1 MDSDRISELKINPFS
16 VKTPENL
23 SPEELVDLFVP
34 YPEYENLQVSGH
46 QFLHGHRGS
55 GKSMMLKMMT
65 PDAQCLTLKCEFE
78 GLPFYGA
85 YLSIKATEV
94 NAAEYSRIEGEPSG
108 FILSEHVLITKIL
121 SALFVSIRH
130 HSDFIKLETK
140 HRESLERFATDTLY
154 KRLGYVGWERTS
166 KDSDAATINSIIDIF
181 DELQADTVRY
191 IKRRAFS
198 KEYSPYNGPL
208 LGFQDVLLPV
218 VRSLRDA
225 SILPDCPVFFLLD
238 DADNLTL
245 QQTKVLNTWVSYRST
260 DLVSLKISTQ
270 MGYKTYRTSSGI
282 KIEAPHDYSEIN
294 FTSVYT
300 GSLKE
305 NYPKLVERIVEKRLN
320 RVGLKNINI
329 NEFFPV
335 DNAQE
340 EAIRTISNEIKEK
353 WGTSSTGGY
362 RAADDAYRF
371 ARPEYIRRLSG
382 TSKSGASY
390 KYAGFEQLVHISS
403 GIIRFFLEPAA
414 RMFADQQKI
423 NEGKQVT
430 FISPSIQD
438 DEIRKQ
444 SDELLIAKFDEM
456 RGDAQNDP
464 DITSDLANIDR
475 LKNLIQALG
484 SLFQAFL
491 MDEHASQ
498 RRVFSFVISDSLP
511 PNLEE
516 ILNMGVKFGYLYE
529 DATGRKTGMGRTK
542 LYVLSRRLAPAF
554 KLDPIGFSNYLSLT
568 STFLLEVSERP
579 NSFVSRLRKQGP
591 DSVVKISPQLTFLED
606 LDND

>member
-65 PDAQCLTLKCEFE
+65 PDAQCLTLKCAFE
-78 GLPFYGA
+78 DLPYYGA

-121 SALFVSIRH
+121 SALFVSIKQ
-130 HSDFIKLETK
+130 HSDFIKIDTRRQENLEK
-140 HRESLERFATDTLY
+140 FAKSTLY
-154 KRLGYVGWERTS
+154 KRLGYVGWEPS
-166 KDSDAATINSIIDIF
+166 SQNDCPVTIDTIIDIF

-198 KEYSPYNGPL
+198 KEYCPYNGPL

-218 VRSLRDA
+218 VRALRDA
-225 SILPDCPVFFLLD
+225 SILPNCPVFFLLD
-238 DADNLTL
+238 DADNLSL

-305 NYPKLVERIVEKRLN
+305 NYPKLVEQIVEKRLK
-320 RVGLKNINI
+320 RVGLQNIKPND
-329 NEFFPV
+329 FFPG
-335 DNAQE
+335 DQAQE
-340 EAIRTISNEIKEK
+340 EAIREISNEIKK
-353 WGTSSTGGY
+353 RWVAASSGGY
-362 RAADDAYRF
+362 RASDDAYRF

-382 TSKSGASY
+382 ASKSGANY

-414 RMFADQQKI
+414 RMFADQQKV
-423 NEGKQVT
+423 NASQLVT
-430 FISPSIQD
+430 SISPSIQD

-464 DITSDLANIDR
+464 DITADLANIDR

-484 SLFQAFL
+484 SLFQAFI
-491 MDEHASQ
+491 MDENASQ
-498 RRVFSFVISDSLP
+498 RRVFSFVISDSTP

-516 ILNMGVKFGYLYE
+516 ILSMGVKFGYLYE
-529 DATGRKTGMGRTK
+529 DATGKKTGMGRTK

-579 NSFVSRLRKQGP
+579 NSFVNRLRKQGP
-591 DSVVKISPQLTFLED
+591 DSIIKISPQLTFLED
-606 LDND
+606 LDNV